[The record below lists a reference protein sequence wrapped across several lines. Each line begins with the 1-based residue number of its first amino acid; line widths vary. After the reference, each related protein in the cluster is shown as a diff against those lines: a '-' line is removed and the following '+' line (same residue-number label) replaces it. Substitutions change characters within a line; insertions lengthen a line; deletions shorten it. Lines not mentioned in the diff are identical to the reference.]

1 MREVTYA
8 VLAGVGDDRHRRVQP
23 LADFVLD
30 VPNLIK
36 PHDVIPPQRVLNDV
50 LRRGLRY
57 AGMIGACDWSPFEL
71 SAAEYDELLAVFV
84 EYGCRIL
91 DTHALI
97 QSCGVF
103 CGWAFD

>member
-50 LRRGLRY
+50 LRRGLRD
-57 AGMIGACDWSPFEL
+57 AGMSGACEWSPFEL
-71 SAAEYDELLAVFV
+71 SAAEYDHSQAP
-84 EYGCRIL
+84 
-91 DTHALI
+91 LI
-97 QSCGVF
+97 PASRRPRLSTSF
-103 CGWAFD
+103 RTR